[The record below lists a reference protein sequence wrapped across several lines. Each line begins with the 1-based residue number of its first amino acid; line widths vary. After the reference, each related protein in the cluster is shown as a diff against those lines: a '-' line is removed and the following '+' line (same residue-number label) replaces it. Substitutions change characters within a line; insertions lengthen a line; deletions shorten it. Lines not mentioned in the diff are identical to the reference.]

1 MNAPKPAW
9 LTEPCPPWCTATHQ
23 QQVIE
28 ADRRHEGDLTVVPVI
43 VRQPPTDTSSNHLPA
58 EPRTGEVDVTAFRDL
73 ATPETW
79 VVIAEGPQSIE
90 FTRESAIR
98 VSLALTELLRQ
109 TA

>member
-1 MNAPKPAW
+1 M
-9 LTEPCPPWCTATHQ
+9 
-23 QQVIE
+23 
-28 ADRRHEGDLTVVPVI
+28 
-43 VRQPPTDTSSNHLPA
+43 
-58 EPRTGEVDVTAFRDL
+58 TAFRDL